1 MWDDFDEC
9 ISDDFIDKYRILID
23 AKILFLKRDDLKIHL
38 NSVWDNID
46 EWWLDKKHKTVLN
59 YLIKIS
65 IFKEIYPHY

>member
-9 ISDDFIDKYRILID
+9 ISDDFIDKYRILLMQ
-23 AKILFLKRDDLKIHL
+23 KYYFLRDDLKIHL

-46 EWWLDKKHKTVLN
+46 EWWLDKNKTVLN